1 MSESAVVT
9 AAAVAGSTLTL
20 AAVQAGTPLGIGF
33 ALMGLLGAT
42 TGHARWMVEREKKTP
57 DAPAITVRKHFCML
71 AWAVLMAEFVA
82 VVLLLAWI
90 ELRWPWTWG
99 LIVCAV
105 SSVFASDAIEMMW
118 NGVQKWLG
126 KKAGIDA
133 SQP

>member
-1 MSESAVVT
+1 MSESAAIT

-42 TGHARWMVEREKKTP
+42 TGHARWMLDREKKTP
-57 DAPAITVRKHFCML
+57 EAPAITVRQHLCML
-71 AWAVLMAEFVA
+71 ARAILMAEFVA
-82 VVLLLAWI
+82 VVLLLAWL

-105 SSVFASDAIEMMW
+105 SSVFASDAIELMWTAVQARFRKMM
-118 NGVQKWLG
+118 GV
-126 KKAGIDA
+126 A
-133 SQP
+133 